1 VTICYFSSNLFAQDP
16 MDLPG
21 NKALTREI
29 GRLREKWQCHS
40 TSCGQSHCYVHP
52 NEKTHFPLSHTHFNV
67 WGSAI
72 VSINYNCIFFIDI
85 KDRSRGMTRQLLKA
99 LRITKYLTLPLKE
112 QKQSLQLSSNVA
124 PLRFKPHHQPL
135 PSSTSTFPQK
145 S

>member
-1 VTICYFSSNLFAQDP
+1 

-40 TSCGQSHCYVHP
+40 TTCGQSHCYVHP
-52 NEKTHFPLSHTHFNV
+52 DEKIHFPLSHTHFNV
-67 WGSAI
+67 WASAI
-72 VSINYNCIFFIDI
+72 VSVNYNCISFTDI
-85 KDRSRGMTRQLLKA
+85 KDRSRGMTRQPSKA
-99 LRITKYLTLPLKE
+99 LRITNYLTLRLKE
-112 QKQSLQLSSNVA
+112 QKPSLRLFSNVA
-124 PLRFKPHHQPL
+124 LLPPPLRFKPWHQHP